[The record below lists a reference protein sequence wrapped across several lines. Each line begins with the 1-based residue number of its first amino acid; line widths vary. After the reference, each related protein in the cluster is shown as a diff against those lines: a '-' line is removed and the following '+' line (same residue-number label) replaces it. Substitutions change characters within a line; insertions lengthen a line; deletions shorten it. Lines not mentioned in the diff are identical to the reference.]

1 MSLRKYWKRVSGG
14 MACIPVVYVHK
25 RTGEV
30 RYDKPMSESTH
41 AWGLTDKALYEE
53 YKHRVATN
61 AHGPPETLLED
72 WERHE
77 DQQEVLT
84 AWYQHTKTGETCYD
98 EPLNPTDLAKS
109 LSNAALNREID
120 NRRRLEE
127 RRKSRKE
134 KSLRGANLVPNTG
147 PASKEKTFK
156 KPRLDLSGY
165 TGPRGRKIRRP
176 KPSPESA

>member
-1 MSLRKYWKRVSGG
+1 MSLRTHWERVSGG

-30 RYDKPMSESTH
+30 RYDKPTSEDKLARS
-41 AWGLTDKALYEE
+41 LTDAALFKE
-53 YKHRVATN
+53 YDNRVATN
-61 AHGPPETLLED
+61 AHSPPETLLED

-98 EPLNPTDLAKS
+98 KPLKPADLAKS

-134 KSLRGANLVPNTG
+134 K
-147 PASKEKTFK
+147 TFK
-156 KPRLDLSGY
+156 KSRLNLSSY
-165 TGPRGRKIRRP
+165 TGPRGRKIRRLRPEQDPASKGQTFKKP
-176 KPSPESA
+176 KPSPDSA